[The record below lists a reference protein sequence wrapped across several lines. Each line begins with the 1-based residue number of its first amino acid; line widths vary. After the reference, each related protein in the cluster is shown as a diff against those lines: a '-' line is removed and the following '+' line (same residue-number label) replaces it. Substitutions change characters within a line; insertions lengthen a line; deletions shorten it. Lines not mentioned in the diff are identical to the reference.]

1 MVRFVNV
8 ACGNS
13 SFVLTFSPPFP
24 LRIFFARVVFMEE
37 NVAIACTNYEMNTTS
52 MTWGKGVVSLL
63 NVLLLRRTKIYWGG
77 KQRVGY
83 HRVLELLQVLTRK
96 NFSAKTFTLRMT
108 WTSCSTKW
116 IFQRGA
122 RNLFIDTTCSVS
134 IRGRNSFHR
143 CFHLYIFCSNNT
155 SVNLAILVWFCRP
168 FTLVSCVFF
177 NSLLVR

>member
-1 MVRFVNV
+1 MRKQFLRTN
-8 ACGNS
+8 
-13 SFVLTFSPPFP
+13 FSPAFP
-24 LRIFFARVVFMEE
+24 TSYFLRASYVFMEE

-52 MTWGKGVVSLL
+52 RTCGKGVVSLL
-63 NVLLLRRTKIYWGG
+63 NVLLLRRTKILWGG

-134 IRGRNSFHR
+134 GIRGRNSFHR
-143 CFHLYIFCSNNT
+143 CQFICTFSA
-155 SVNLAILVWFCRP
+155 AI
-168 FTLVSCVFF
+168 TL
-177 NSLLVR
+177 R